1 MHCCLDAVLF
11 SINDALLYILFILNE
26 LYLFG
31 VLSFKFFPP

>member
-26 LYLFG
+26 LLFIWCF
-31 VLSFKFFPP
+31 VI